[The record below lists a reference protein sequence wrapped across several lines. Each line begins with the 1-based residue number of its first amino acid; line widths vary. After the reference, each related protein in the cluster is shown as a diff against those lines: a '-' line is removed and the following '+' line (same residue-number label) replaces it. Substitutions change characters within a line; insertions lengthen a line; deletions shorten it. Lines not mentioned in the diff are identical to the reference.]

1 MFAQQT
7 GTWVDYLPIILLI
20 TSSVGALLPTGILLW
35 AIREIS
41 STKKDVARVELKT
54 ALNSENIEDLEIRV
68 QKVHD
73 RNHDLS
79 NDYHGIQLKLAQNGF
94 D

>member
-1 MFAQQT
+1 MFNQTT
-7 GTWVDYLPIILLI
+7 GTWVDYLPVILLI

-35 AIREIS
+35 LVRDVQTA
-41 STKKDVARVELKT
+41 KKDLGRVETKT
-54 ALNSENIEDLEIRV
+54 EINSENISDLEVKV

-73 RNHDLS
+73 RNHQIS
-79 NDYHGIQLKLAQNGF
+79 NSLHALQLDIAKNS